1 MKQKKTIKNEG
12 ITSKYA
18 PFINFSLLAKVAI
31 CVIFSFSTTVA
42 TAQKASKDKPVRQLP
57 EFIGGPDSLAAFF
70 NANFKSPE
78 DAKTSNITGM
88 VYVNFVVEV
97 DGRLTEIKVKRGI
110 GGGYNDASIQLVS
123 LMSGKWLAG
132 KENGQPVRMEVTFP
146 IKFSA
151 T

>member
-88 VYVNFVVEV
+88 
-97 DGRLTEIKVKRGI
+97 GK
-110 GGGYNDASIQLVS
+110 S
-123 LMSGKWLAG
+123 LLQFGLS
-132 KENGQPVRMEVTFP
+132 
-146 IKFSA
+146 
-151 T
+151 